1 MKRELG
7 TSGLAGGP
15 EFDCDDRFALPR
27 TFVGAV
33 AESVERKPFVVQ
45 VEGDSMA
52 KARICGDSYAVVNPA
67 EEILDGDAALVKV
80 GSRYVIRW
88 LYWKPNGGC
97 ELRAASE
104 KFPGMSLD
112 AAQLRGAIPSVLG
125 KVTWTF
131 SRPLVGL

>member
-33 AESVERKPFVVQ
+33 AESVERMPFVVQ

-80 GSRYVIRW
+80 KEIV
-88 LYWKPNGGC
+88 
-97 ELRAASE
+97 SE
-104 KFPGMSLD
+104 H
-112 AAQLRGAIPSVLG
+112 
-125 KVTWTF
+125 
-131 SRPLVGL
+131 